1 MAAKITV
8 KTKGEVDVYDLKIG
22 DIVVGAYD
30 NQEYIVCGETYDD
43 GIDDMVVC
51 KDNNGEIH
59 HLSPL
64 LLM

>member
-8 KTKGEVDVYDLKIG
+8 KTKGEVDVYDLVNG
-22 DIVVGAYD
+22 DVVIGAYD
-30 NQEYIVCGETYDD
+30 NQEYIVCGKTYDD

-51 KDNNGEIH
+51 KDSNGEIH

-64 LLM
+64 LLV